1 MKKEDNEFLKKYIY
15 LDHAATTP
23 VLPEVIKE
31 INKCFIKFYGN
42 ASEPHYPGRKAKEIL
57 ENSRGIIA
65 GVLGALPSEIT
76 FTSGGTESNNLA
88 LIGCAEAY
96 QKKGNHIITSEIE
109 HPAVIMPLKT
119 LAKKGFRITYLPVDK
134 FGIIDPGALKKELT
148 EKTILVSVM
157 HANNIVGTIQPIEEI
172 GKILKEKN
180 ILFHTDAVQTFC
192 SIKTKVNKLG
202 VDLLSISGHKIYGPK
217 GVGALYVRKGTK
229 ILPYIHGGGQEQGRR
244 SGTENIPGIAG
255 LAKAA
260 EINFKMLNRKAYNL
274 EKLRNYI
281 KEQVLERIDGV
292 IFNGHPSK
300 RLPGNCNFSFK
311 YIEGEAIVL
320 RLDNTGIAVSSGSAC
335 SSSSTKPTHTLI
347 AMGLSNQEAF
357 GSLRITLGFENTRD
371 EIDYFLNELEKTVKE
386 LRKISP
392 LSKGFKHSINS
403 NN

>member
-1 MKKEDNEFLKKYIY
+1 MENNNNDKLLRKYIY

-23 VLPEVIKE
+23 VFPEVVEE
-31 INKCFIKFYGN
+31 INRCFTKYYGN
-42 ASEPHYPGRKAKEIL
+42 ASEPHLPGRKAREIL
-57 ENSRGIIA
+57 ENSRKIIA
-65 GVLGALPSEIT
+65 DALGALSSEIT
-76 FTSGGTESNNLA
+76 FTSGGTESDNLA

-96 QKKGNHIITSEIE
+96 HKKGNHIITSEIE
-109 HPAVIMPLKT
+109 HPAVIMPLKL
-119 LAKKGFRITYLPVDK
+119 LARKGFKITYLPVDR
-134 FGIIDPGALKKELT
+134 FGIVDIEALKKAINK
-148 EKTILVSVM
+148 KTILVSIM

-192 SIKTKVNKLG
+192 NIKINVDELG

-229 ILPYIHGGGQEQGRR
+229 ILPYVHGGGQEKGRR

-260 EINFKMLNRKAYNL
+260 EINLKMLDQKIRKL
-274 EKLRNYI
+274 IKLRDYI
-281 KEQVLERIDGV
+281 KEQVLNRIDDV
-292 IFNGHPSK
+292 IFNGHPIK
-300 RLPGNCNFSFK
+300 RLPGNCNFSFR

-320 RLDNTGIAVSSGSAC
+320 RLDSAGIAVSSGSAC

-347 AMGLSNQEAF
+347 AMGLSNEEAF
-357 GSLRITLGFENTRD
+357 GSLRITLGLENTKY
-371 EIDYFLNELEKTVKE
+371 EIDYFLIELEKTIKA

-392 LSKGFKHSINS
+392 LYKGSKHIN
-403 NN
+403 N